1 MSPTPA
7 SEPNR
12 HGRTSWWPCDAAE
25 HDRELIVELGEEFGP
40 AAHALTRIMKDLA
53 QAQRDSGNLRTGFR
67 VLAAKAHLAVQTGDA
82 ASARD
87 LARRIVERAG
97 EIGWMDDLHI
107 DADGRRFAA
116 RISGWG
122 ADGVR
127 GRAAIKK
134 AEQRDLSLETGTSAP
149 FVPPKG
155 DVSPFVPLNRTE
167 QSTTGET
174 PAAAVAPA
182 AAALHPAFADVMAIA
197 QEAYGK
203 DSTLQPPQ
211 DFAIER
217 TLRAY
222 PHADH
227 LRAAN
232 LAASDLLSGRRT
244 TRHFEKVLA
253 DQLADQAKEPP
264 GADRRTE
271 REQREADDLEA
282 LRSLREGIA

>member
-134 AEQRDLSLETGTSAP
+134 AEQRDLALETGTSAP
-149 FVPPKG
+149 VVPLKG

-197 QEAYGK
+197 QEACSSA
-203 DSTLQPPQ
+203 DNMSPPLDAAILSTLN
-211 DFAIER
+211 
-217 TLRAY
+217 AY
-222 PHADH
+222 PGLDH
-227 LRAAN
+227 LRAAR
-232 LAASDLLSGRRT
+232 LAAADVLGGLAKQPHFHRILGWKLS
-244 TRHFEKVLA
+244 
-253 DQLADQAKEPP
+253 DQAKAPP
-264 GADRRTE
+264 GKDRRTE
-271 REQREADDLEA
+271 REQREAGDLEA